1 MNEPT
6 PSSSL
11 RQPRRFVVLLVIAL
25 LAVFVYMIADLLLAV
40 VVGALLW
47 AMTEGIYNSLLRRLR
62 GKRGAAASLS
72 LATTILLFIVPLGL
86 LLVLMASNAAT
97 LAQTAQAWFEPY
109 RPQVAAKLEQISSGR
124 SVDVFGYVITTD
136 DVVQRI
142 ESASGKIGQ
151 LLLTIVQK
159 TLGGLARTLLLL
171 GVTLYTLFFFYL
183 DGPSFIGGL
192 KRLLP
197 LEEAQSARLIG
208 DFFATS
214 RAALKTVAVIGAAQ
228 GLLGGLAFWVCGI
241 PAPFF
246 WGVLMAIAS
255 IIPAVGCH
263 VITVPAAVLLMLMG
277 HTWYGLGL
285 LIWSAV
291 VISSVDNLLRPV
303 LVKRDVNLHPLL
315 VFLSTIGG
323 IATFGFFGVL
333 LGPVIAALL
342 KVSLQM
348 YEQVYRT

>member
-1 MNEPT
+1 MSEPT
-6 PSSSL
+6 TSSAPNY
-11 RQPRRFVVLLVIAL
+11 QRRFVVILVIAL

-62 GKRGAAASLS
+62 GKRGAAASIS
-72 LATTILLFIVPLGL
+72 LLATILLFIVPLGL
-86 LLVLMASNAAT
+86 LLVLMAADATT
-97 LAQTAQAWFEPY
+97 LAQKAQAWFEPY
-109 RPQVAAKLEQISSGR
+109 RPQVAAKLDQISQGR
-124 SVDVFGYVITTD
+124 SMDIFGYVITTD
-136 DVVQRI
+136 DVVKRI
-142 ESASGKIGQ
+142 EASSGKIGQ

-183 DGPSFIGGL
+183 DGPGFMQGL

-197 LEEAQSARLIG
+197 LEESQSARLIA
-208 DFFATS
+208 DFFTTS
-214 RAALKTVAVIGAAQ
+214 RAALKTVAIIGAAQ

-255 IIPAVGCH
+255 VIPAVGCH
-263 VITVPAAVLLMLMG
+263 VITIPAAVLLMLMG

-285 LIWSAV
+285 LIWSIVAV
-291 VISSVDNLLRPV
+291 ASVDNLLRPI
-303 LVKRDVNLHPLL
+303 LVKREVNLHPLL

-348 YEQVYRT
+348 YEQVQHA